1 MGASLSGMSRRVTI
15 HDVANEAG
23 VSVATVSKAVNG
35 RYGIAVETS
44 RRVMEAVDKLGY
56 ASSLV
61 ASSMR
66 SRRTGVIGVLVA
78 DFEPFSAEILKGVSI
93 ALRESEFDL
102 LAYSGSRQRD
112 STGWERRSLSRLSG
126 TLIDGAIMVT
136 PTVVKASSDIPIVA
150 IDPHAGPADLP
161 TVESDN
167 FGGALLATRH
177 LIQLGHRRVG
187 FVAGRPDL
195 RSSQLREAGYCRAL
209 LEAGIPFRQDLVR
222 VGLYL
227 PDTAKESTGS
237 LLSGPERPTAIFAAN
252 DLSAIAVIERAAS
265 LGLTVPGDLS
275 VVGFDDVPEAA
286 RLSTP
291 LTTIRQ
297 SMQQLGEEAVGL
309 LLALMEGDQPSEMHI
324 RLPTALVRRAT
335 TAPPATA
342 ATRATPATA

>member
-1 MGASLSGMSRRVTI
+1 MTRRVTI

-112 STGWERRSLSRLSG
+112 SAGWERRSLSRLSG

-136 PTVVKASSDIPIVA
+136 PTVIKASSDIPIVA
-150 IDPHAGPADLP
+150 IDPHLGPAEIP

-167 FGGALLATRH
+167 FGGALIATRH

-195 RSSQLREAGYCRAL
+195 RSSQLREAGYRQGL
-209 LEAGIPFRQDLVR
+209 QEAGIPFRQNLVR
-222 VGLYL
+222 VGLYQ
-227 PDTAKESTGS
+227 PDTARASTAS
-237 LLSGPERPTAIFAAN
+237 LLNDPERPTAIFAAN
-252 DLSAIAVIERAAS
+252 DLSAIAVIETASS

-275 VVGFDDVPEAA
+275 VVGFDDIPEAS
-286 RLSTP
+286 RLATP

-297 SMQQLGEEAVGL
+297 SMQKLGEDAVEV
-309 LLALMEGDQPSEMHI
+309 LLALMEGKQPPETHI
-324 RLPTALVRRAT
+324 RLPTALIRRAT
-335 TAPPATA
+335 TAPPAA
-342 ATRATPATA
+342 

>member
-1 MGASLSGMSRRVTI
+1 MGAKVAGMTRRVTI
-15 HDVANEAG
+15 HDVAREAG

-93 ALRESEFDL
+93 ALRESELDL

-136 PTVVKASSDIPIVA
+136 PTVIKASSDIPIVA
-150 IDPHAGPADLP
+150 IDPHAGPMDLP

-195 RSSQLREAGYCRAL
+195 RSSRLREAGYRQAL
-209 LEAGIPFRQDLVR
+209 QEAGIPFRQDLVR

-227 PDTAKESTGS
+227 RDTAKESTAS
-237 LLSGPERPTAIFAAN
+237 LLSQPDRPTAIFAAN

-265 LGLTVPGDLS
+265 LGLTVPDDLS

-297 SMQQLGEEAVGL
+297 SMQQLGEEAVGM
-309 LLALMEGDQPSEMHI
+309 LLALMEGHEPPEMHV
-324 RLPTALVRRAT
+324 RLPTALIRRAT
-335 TAPPATA
+335 TAPPAA
-342 ATRATPATA
+342 